1 MFQTMKEI
9 FSVLDDYKVDREYDI
24 KITFLEIYNEQIRDL
39 IQP

>member
-39 IQP
+39 I